1 MEYSLH
7 DKEVIGNII
16 GMNPTG
22 LISFEGTF
30 SMVGPNQSVNSPTN
44 LSKEK
49 MKQTD
54 NNEYICNDNNQNK
67 ETFQNYQNQIITQSP
82 IVSRDVHCYNWILFY
97 IVILL
102 LFYFYCTMMT

>member
-1 MEYSLH
+1 MDYSLQ

-30 SMVGPNQSVNSPTN
+30 SMVGSNQSVNSPSN

-49 MKQTD
+49 MKQTE
-54 NNEYICNDNNQNK
+54 NNEYICDDNNQNK
-67 ETFQNYQNQIITQSP
+67 ETFQNYQNQIITQPP
-82 IVSRDVHCYNWILFY
+82 IVIKSQFYNWILFY
-97 IVILL
+97 ISIVL
-102 LFYFYCTMMT
+102 LFYIYCIIMT

>member
-1 MEYSLH
+1 MEYSVH

-30 SMVGPNQSVNSPTN
+30 SMEGPNQSVNSPAN

-54 NNEYICNDNNQNK
+54 NNEYICDDNNQYK
-67 ETFQNYQNQIITQSP
+67 ETFQNYQNKIITQPP
-82 IVSRDVHCYNWILFY
+82 IVSRSHYYNWILLY
-97 IVILL
+97 IIIVLI
-102 LFYFYCTMMT
+102 FYFYCTMMT

>member
-1 MEYSLH
+1 MDYSLH

-30 SMVGPNQSVNSPTN
+30 SMTGPNQSVNSPAN

-49 MKQTD
+49 MKKTE
-54 NNEYICNDNNQNK
+54 NNEFICDNNNQNK
-67 ETFQNYQNQIITQSP
+67 ETFQNYQNQISIHPP
-82 IVSRDVHCYNWILFY
+82 IVTKSQCFNWILFY
-97 IVILL
+97 IFILL
-102 LFYFYCTMMT
+102 LFYIFCIIMT

>member
-1 MEYSLH
+1 MDYSLH

-22 LISFEGTF
+22 LVSFEGTF
-30 SMVGPNQSVNSPTN
+30 SMVGSNQSVNSPAN

-54 NNEYICNDNNQNK
+54 NNEYICDDNNQNK
-67 ETFQNYQNQIITQSP
+67 ETFQNYQNQ
-82 IVSRDVHCYNWILFY
+82 VSNQPSIMINFHCYHWILFY
-97 IVILL
+97 IIILL
-102 LFYFYCTMMT
+102 LFYFFCTMTT